1 MNKTNT
7 KEGTYMSD
15 LNYITEMLEL
25 KDKNIKFFE
34 NCYHKEKIKGVYHK
48 VFDGILT
55 YQPLCCEKCG
65 VAFDNKFEKHG
76 FITSNIKIPD
86 ISGFKTILRLKKQ
99 RYLCKHCG
107 KAFTLRDNV
116 TEYGCCISKNT
127 KLKIANDLRNKI
139 SEKDIAKNNN
149 VSPNTV
155 ERVMDSYYDNQK
167 IYKNYL
173 PKVLSF
179 DEFKSVKSADGA
191 MSFHLCNGE
200 TGQTIDIVED
210 RKLLSLLQYFS
221 YYSFNARKS
230 VKFIVIDMY
239 SPYVSLIKKMFH
251 NAQIIIDTFHLIQLI
266 SRSLNK
272 TRIKAMKN
280 NKAVYNKMK
289 RYWKLILK
297 DRNELDYSKW
307 KKFTC
312 FPHFM
317 TEIDVVNYI
326 LDQSA
331 ELKATY
337 YKYQELLQSIKEKNY
352 NDFLYAINNINNNIS
367 DYMKTSIKTLIEFK
381 DNIRNTFNNN
391 YHNGFIEGNNN
402 FIKVLKRIAFGF
414 RSFRRFK
421 ARIMICKG
429 LIKIDRKKAN
439 EFTLAL

>member
-1 MNKTNT
+1 
-7 KEGTYMSD
+7 MSD

-127 KLKIANDLRNKI
+127 KWKIANDLRNKI
-139 SEKDIAKNNN
+139 SEKDIDKNNN

-167 IYKNYL
+167 LYKNYL

-239 SPYVSLIKKMFH
+239 SPYVSLIKKMFP

-307 KKFTC
+307 KKYVC
-312 FPHFM
+312 FDHLI
-317 TEIDVVNYI
+317 TQSDVVNYLI
-326 LDQSA
+326 NLNE
-331 ELKATY
+331 ELKQTY
-337 YKYQELLQSIKEKNY
+337 LIYQEILYSFKKKDFNHLRKTLNSINP
-352 NDFLYAINNINNNIS
+352 S
-367 DYMKTSIKTLIEFK
+367 VSSYMKTSIKTLIEFLPYIK
-381 DNIRNTFNNN
+381 NTFENS

-402 FIKVLKRIAFGF
+402 FIKVIKRIAFGF

-429 LIKIDRKKAN
+429 LLKIKKIVNA
-439 EFTLAL
+439 

>member
-1 MNKTNT
+1 M
-7 KEGTYMSD
+7 KEDIYMSNQ
-15 LNYITEMLEL
+15 NYITEMLEL
-25 KDKNIKFFE
+25 KDNNVFFKE
-34 NCYHKEKIKGVYHK
+34 NCYYKEKIKGITYKIFEGYLSYNPKFCHRCGC
-48 VFDGILT
+48 VFNDKQT
-55 YQPLCCEKCG
+55 YEK
-65 VAFDNKFEKHG
+65 N
-76 FITSNIKIPD
+76 
-86 ISGFKTILRLKKQ
+86 GFKSSDILMLDVCNHGCILRLKKQ

-127 KLKIANDLRNKI
+127 KWKIANDLRNKI

-167 IYKNYL
+167 LYKNYL

-239 SPYVSLIKKMFH
+239 SPYVSLIKKMFP

-381 DNIRNTFNNN
+381 DNIQNTFNNN
-391 YHNGFIEGNNN
+391 YHNGYIEGNNN

-429 LIKIDRKKAN
+429 LIKINRKKAN
-439 EFTLAL
+439 AFALAL

>member
-1 MNKTNT
+1 
-7 KEGTYMSD
+7 MSD

-48 VFDGILT
+48 FFDGILT

-76 FITSNIKIPD
+76 YITSYIKIPD

-99 RYLCKHCG
+99 RYLCKHYG

-127 KLKIANDLRNKI
+127 KWKIANDLRNKI

-167 IYKNYL
+167 LYKNYL

-381 DNIRNTFNNN
+381 DNIQNTFNNN
-391 YHNGFIEGNNN
+391 YHNGYIEGNNN

-414 RSFRRFK
+414 RSFKRFK

-439 EFTLAL
+439 AFALAL

>member
-1 MNKTNT
+1 
-7 KEGTYMSD
+7 MSD

-86 ISGFKTILRLKKQ
+86 VSGFKTILRLKKQ

-127 KLKIANDLRNKI
+127 KWKIANDLRNKI

-167 IYKNYL
+167 LYKNYL

-200 TGQTIDIVED
+200 TAQTIDIVED

-230 VKFIVIDMY
+230 VKFIIIDMY
-239 SPYVSLIKKMFH
+239 SPYVSLIKKMFP

-367 DYMKTSIKTLIEFK
+367 DYMKTSIKTLIEFR

-391 YHNGFIEGNNN
+391 YHNGYIEGNNN

-439 EFTLAL
+439 AFALAL

>member
-1 MNKTNT
+1 MNQTNT

-76 FITSNIKIPD
+76 FITSNIEIPD
-86 ISGFKTILRLKKQ
+86 VSGFKTILRLKKQ

-127 KLKIANDLRNKI
+127 KWKIANDLRNKI

-167 IYKNYL
+167 LYKNYL

-221 YYSFNARKS
+221 YYSCNARKS

-239 SPYVSLIKKMFH
+239 SPYVSLIKKMFP

-391 YHNGFIEGNNN
+391 YHNGYIEGNNN

-439 EFTLAL
+439 AFTLAL